1 MSMHPPPLPPDP
13 YAVYPEV
20 QPGEG
25 RAGLQA
31 AIAVWVTSGLF
42 FLLST
47 CCVFGIVM
55 LGVLPMDQLQQA
67 DETGQLADMWDEISQ
82 VRPYMPVV
90 GAVLAL
96 FTVLP
101 AAVMFVLGFWVK
113 GGSRGATITALII
126 SIIGLVAVGLMLL
139 LTVVGMVTSGQID
152 LCSVTLFL
160 GLAGCFVWCVLSLKQ
175 ALSQTS
181 PRGDVFQPM
190 HQHPAPGPGS
200 QTPGGQSAGGYR
212 RSPDDDP
219 WENSL

>member
-1 MSMHPPPLPPDP
+1 MHPPPLPPDP

-20 QPGEG
+20 QPGGG

-31 AIAVWVTSGLF
+31 ASAVGVTAGWF

-55 LGVLPMDQLQQA
+55 LGVLPLDRLQQA

-139 LTVVGMVTSGQID
+139 LTVVGMVSSGQID
-152 LCSVTLFL
+152 LCSFTLFL

-175 ALSQTS
+175 ALSQTA

-190 HQHPAPGPGS
+190 HQHPGPGS
-200 QTPGGQSAGGYR
+200 QTPGGQSASGYR